1 MEDRWLSVDEIS
13 GYLGVSKDTI
23 YTWVTTKGMPGHKVG
38 RFWKFK
44 PGDVDKWIR
53 TGGCN
58 CPYEDPLRSM
68 ARDGRGHM
76 KLYYDPITV
85 NSRKVV
91 AGLDLL
97 GVPYEEVKVDY
108 FAQEQKKPDF
118 LAINPNGELPAL
130 VDGDMKLWESNAILV
145 YGADKSGPT
154 SAYPQDPKIRADI
167 HRWLLW
173 ESSKWFPGCYVSW
186 LKTSSNRCSSPSRI
200 SRCSTRTRPRSIVWR
215 RSSRRDLTVG
225 PGLPGRT
232 LPWPT
237 SPSRRRCTCIAT
249 KSCRSSLSRICA
261 AGWSKSRP
269 SPVGNAR
276 IRYRCSGW
284 RRPELLSTMGR
295 GAGEGRRRRGARACV
310 RPRRSLPRPEV

>member
-1 MEDRWLSVDEIS
+1 
-13 GYLGVSKDTI
+13 
-23 YTWVTTKGMPGHKVG
+23 
-38 RFWKFK
+38 
-44 PGDVDKWIR
+44 
-53 TGGCN
+53 
-58 CPYEDPLRSM
+58 
-68 ARDGRGHM
+68 M

-173 ESSKWFPGCYVSW
+173 ESSKWFPGCYVYLAENVVKPL
-186 LKTSSNRCSSPSRI
+186 LKSEPDI
-200 SRCSTRTRPRSIVWR
+200 AVLDTRTRPRAIVWR

-249 KSCRSSLSRICA
+249 KSCRSSLPESARLDGASRGPPLLATLGSGTVARAGGGLNYCQQWVAELVKA
-261 AGWSKSRP
+261 A
-269 SPVGNAR
+269 VGAAR
-276 IRYRCSGW
+276 VHVFDHEGRCRDQRCS
-284 RRPELLSTMGR
+284 
-295 GAGEGRRRRGARACV
+295 
-310 RPRRSLPRPEV
+310 